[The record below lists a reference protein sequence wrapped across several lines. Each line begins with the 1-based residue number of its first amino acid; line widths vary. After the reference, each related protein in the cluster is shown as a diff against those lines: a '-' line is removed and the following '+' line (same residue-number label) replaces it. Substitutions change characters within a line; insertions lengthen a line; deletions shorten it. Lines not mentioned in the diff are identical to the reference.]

1 MAISRLRSPWAAL
14 TMGLYLWF
22 FFTSPASAG
31 MVGSI
36 SSNPA
41 DHGMRADEMR
51 RVQLALENEQ
61 VRAKLQA
68 YGLTAEEVSSKLDGM
83 SDKQISLLAQASD
96 KVLAGGNGI
105 GVIIGVLVIILLVI
119 LILKL
124 LNKRIVIG

>member
-1 MAISRLRSPWAAL
+1 
-14 TMGLYLWF
+14 
-22 FFTSPASAG
+22 
-31 MVGSI
+31 
-36 SSNPA
+36 
-41 DHGMRADEMR
+41 MRADEMR